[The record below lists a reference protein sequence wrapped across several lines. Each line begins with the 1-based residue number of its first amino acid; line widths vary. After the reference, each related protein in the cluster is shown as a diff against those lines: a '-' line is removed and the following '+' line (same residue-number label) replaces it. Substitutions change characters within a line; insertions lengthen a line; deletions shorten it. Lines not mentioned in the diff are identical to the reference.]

1 MWLRDRSGATKVG
14 PWSQGVLWVLKP
26 LFAGHLRICD
36 RVDIKAVEQFVFYGK
51 RDLYSA
57 VNYGERRHFRS

>member
-1 MWLRDRSGATKVG
+1 MQLRDRRGTTKVG
-14 PWSQGVLWVLKP
+14 PWLQCVLRGQNP
-26 LFAGHLRICD
+26 LFAGHLCICD

-57 VNYGERRHFRS
+57 VKCGERRHFRS